1 MTATTENPME
11 IRPILSTL
19 RRHKTAAALIVVE
32 IALAC
37 AIICNALFIVAQ
49 RWDSLRETSGIAEHE
64 LVTLY
69 LTGVGKQSNPDAITR
84 EDLAALRAVPGVDSV
99 AIVNQLPFRRGS
111 NNSSLST
118 RPDQKIPTLS
128 AAMYTGDE
136 AAMRTLGLNMV
147 AGRDFNPDEYLNWSD
162 LMVQLG
168 GNSGTPL
175 RTMPLIVS
183 REAAEKL
190 FPGESAVGKPVYMA
204 NIPLVIV
211 GVVERLRRP
220 NSMNGNTSYSML
232 MPLRQNYTNGGYYVL
247 RATDPARRAQVLH
260 DAVDAVNRVDSN
272 RLVMSQ
278 KTFDDWRGDYF
289 SNDRDMMGLLLTL
302 CVLLLLVTAL
312 GIVGLAS
319 FWVQQ
324 RTRQIG
330 VRRALGATR
339 AQILRYFQVEN
350 FLLVGIGIALGMLLA
365 YALNHL
371 LMSRYE
377 LPRLPL
383 VYLPVGAVLL
393 WLLGQIA
400 VLWPARR
407 AANVPPAVAT
417 RSA

>member
-1 MTATTENPME
+1 ME

-37 AIICNALFIVAQ
+37 AIICNALFIVSQ

-69 LTGVGKQSNPDAITR
+69 LTGVGKQVNADVLAQ
-84 EDLAALRAVPGVDSV
+84 EDLAALRAVPGVTSV

-111 NNSSLST
+111 NNSTLAT
-118 RPDQKIPTLS
+118 APDQKIPTLN

-136 AAMRTLGLNMV
+136 GAIRTLGLNV
-147 AGRDFNPDEYLNWSD
+147 IAGRDFNADEYLDWTE
-162 LMVQLG
+162 LMTQLG
-168 GNSGTPL
+168 TTGGVPA

-190 FPGESAVGKPVYMA
+190 FPGEPAVGRQVYMA
-204 NIPLVIV
+204 NIPLLIV

-220 NSMNGNTSYSML
+220 NVQNDGNTSYSMI
-232 MPLRQNYTNGGYYVL
+232 MPLRQNYTTGGYYVL
-247 RATDPARRAQVLH
+247 RVKDPSRRAQVLH
-260 DAVDAVNRVDSN
+260 DAVDAVNRVDPN
-272 RLVMSQ
+272 RLVMAQ
-278 KTFDDWRGDYF
+278 KTFDDWRSDYF
-289 SNDRDMMGLLLTL
+289 SNDRDMMGLLITL
-302 CVLLLLVTAL
+302 CVALLLVTAL
-312 GIVGLAS
+312 GIIGLAS
-319 FWVQQ
+319 FWVAQ

-330 VRRALGATR
+330 VRRALGATKG
-339 AQILRYFQVEN
+339 QILRYFQTEN
-350 FLLVGIGIALGMLLA
+350 FLLVTIGIVLGMLLA
-365 YALNHL
+365 FALNQL
-371 LMSRYE
+371 LMSKYE

-383 VYLPVGAVLL
+383 AYLPIGAVVL
-393 WLLGQIA
+393 WLLGQVS

-407 AANVPPAVAT
+407 AAAVPPAIAT